1 MPRGFAERETA
12 ILRDWE
18 ERKIYEKSK
27 KLREGGKKF
36 YFLQGPPFTSGE
48 AHLGH
53 AWNHSIKDAVI
64 RQRRMLGYSVYD
76 RAGWDCHGLPIEL
89 KVEQKLGMK
98 SKRDI
103 DSVGMERFAA
113 ECQSFVEWSIA
124 KMTKTFKGMGVWLDW
139 DDPYLTYKDSYM
151 ESVWFMIKKAHE
163 KGLLYKGERVVS
175 WCWRCVT
182 ALAANYEVEYKEV
195 DDPSIF
201 VKFPVAGAQATS
213 NGHKNYIIVWTT
225 TPWTLPA
232 NVAVAVHPEYEYAR
246 VLVTFRGSEEM
257 WLLAKALV
265 DKVCGKYCSKH
276 KVVEC
281 VSGSKIKLKYE
292 HPLLAQVPIHKTFE
306 KAHVVVSGTTVTLDD
321 GSGCVHTAPGHG
333 KDDFDIGKQNN
344 LPVFCPVDE
353 NGKFTDAAGKYKGMF
368 VKDADKTIIDDI
380 EAGGLLVGS
389 GKIKHNYL
397 HCERCKQPII
407 YRATEQWFIAVS
419 KIRDKLMADNRK
431 ISWTPDFI
439 GTNRFGKWLEG
450 IEDWCISR
458 QRYWNTPLPIW
469 KCPENHVTVV
479 GSIAELT
486 KLSGQTPE
494 NLHRPWI
501 DRIKIKCHCRRDATR
516 VTDVMDVWLDSGSAS
531 WATLGYP
538 SSEKKFKELWPVDF
552 ITEGSDQTR
561 GWFYSLLGCSM
572 VALDKAS
579 YKNVLYH
586 GFTLDSDGRKM
597 SKSLGNVV
605 SPEEFSEKYGV
616 DVMRFYLCS
625 SVPWD
630 DLKFV
635 WDDVKQVERFLNILW
650 NVFEFYNTYS
660 KASGISYPNPGNRKK
675 EDEWILSSLSK
686 LNEDVSSA
694 HEKFLPHQFTVPI
707 EKFVVEDLSRVY
719 VKMIRART
727 WPSYNGKDKEAA
739 FYTLREALLS
749 VSKILA
755 PVCPFIAEDIYLGL
769 HSGRESVHLEDW
781 PKSGKRNTS
790 LEDAMNAADEII
802 ETINSIRQEKGIGL
816 RYPVKEVVVSCDKH
830 LASKL
835 QDAQSA
841 ISELGNVKKISFGEA
856 KFDFDVKLNFAVAG
870 KRFGKKVSEIAGEL
884 AKSDKKQVA
893 SEVEKKGFAVLS
905 GERLGKD
912 DLKIEK
918 KIPQGLAGKVFS
930 GGMVYLDTE
939 ETRDILEESFVRE
952 LIRNIQ
958 EERKNKALKVG
969 QAITVSIG
977 CDSEAMRIIEKAD
990 GEIKDSTG
998 TAKIMFSSDRK
1009 ELTSEYKGLRCT
1021 FEIKLDSHG
1030 D

>member
-1 MPRGFAERETA
+1 MPRSFAEREVA
-12 ILRDWE
+12 ILKDWE
-18 ERKIYEKSK
+18 EGKVYEKAK
-27 KLREGGKKF
+27 KFRENGKKF

-64 RQRRMLGYSVYD
+64 RQRRMMGYNVYD

-103 DSVGMERFAA
+103 DTVGMERFAT
-113 ECQSFVEWSIA
+113 ECQSFVEWSIG
-124 KMTKTFKGMGVWLDW
+124 KMTTTFKRMAIWLDW
-139 DDPYLTYKDSYM
+139 DDPYLTYKNSYM
-151 ESVWFMIKKAHE
+151 ESVWFLIKKAHE

-201 VKFPVAGAQATS
+201 VKFPVSGDGATADGLQ
-213 NGHKNYIIVWTT
+213 NYIIVWTT

-246 VLVTFRGSEEM
+246 VQVTFRGSDEV

-265 DKVCGKYCSKH
+265 DKVCGKYCSKY
-276 KVVEC
+276 KIIESL
-281 VSGSKIKLKYE
+281 SGSRIKLKYE
-292 HPLLAQVPIHKTFE
+292 HPLIREVPHHKTLDN
-306 KAHVVVSGTTVTLDD
+306 AHFVVTAATVTLDD

-333 KDDFDIGKQNN
+333 KEDFDAGKAHG
-344 LPVFCPVDE
+344 LPIFCPVDE
-353 NGKFTDAAGKYKGMF
+353 TGKFTDNAGKYKGMF
-368 VKDADKTIIDDI
+368 VKDTDKTIIDDL
-380 EAGGLLVGS
+380 EASGLLVGN

-407 YRATEQWFIAVS
+407 YRATEQWFIAIS
-419 KIRDKLMADNRK
+419 KIRGKLISENKK
-431 ISWTPDFI
+431 IAWTPDFI
-439 GTNRFGKWLEG
+439 GSNRFGKWLEG

-458 QRYWNTPLPIW
+458 QRYWNTPLPVW
-469 KCPENHVTVV
+469 KCSENHVTVV
-479 GSIAELT
+479 GSVAELK
-486 KLSGQTPE
+486 KLSGQSPE

-501 DRIKIKCHCRRDATR
+501 DNVKIRCHCRRDATR

-538 SSEKKFKELWPVDF
+538 FADKSFKELWPADF

-561 GWFYSLLGCSM
+561 GWFYSLLGCSVM
-572 VALDKAS
+572 ALDKAS

-630 DLKFV
+630 DMKFV

-660 KASGISYPNPGNRKK
+660 KASGINHPNPGDQNK
-675 EDEWILSSLSK
+675 EDEWICSSLSK
-686 LNEDVSSA
+686 LNEDVSKA
-694 HEKFLPHQFTVPI
+694 YEKFLPHQFTTPL
-707 EKFVVEDLSRVY
+707 EKFVVDDLSRVY

-727 WPSYNGKDKEAA
+727 WPSYSGKDKEAA
-739 FYTLREALLS
+739 FYTLREALLA
-749 VSKILA
+749 VSKMLA

-769 HSGRESVHLEDW
+769 GGGRESVHLDDW
-781 PKSGKRNTS
+781 PKAGKRNAS
-790 LEDAMNAADEII
+790 LEESMRSADEVI

-816 RYPVKEVVVSCDKH
+816 RYPVKEAVVSCSGE
-830 LASKL
+830 LAGKL
-835 QDAQSA
+835 GSA
-841 ISELGNVKKISFGEA
+841 DSVISELGNVKKVSFGEA
-856 KFDFDVKLNFAVAG
+856 KFEFDVKLNFAVAG
-870 KRFGKKVSEIAGEL
+870 KRFGKKVKEITDEL
-884 AKSDKKQVA
+884 SKADKASVA
-893 SEVEKKGFAVLS
+893 NEVEKKGFATVS

-912 DLKIEK
+912 DLRIEK
-918 KIPQGLAGKVFS
+918 KIPEGLAGKVFS

-939 ETRDILEESFVRE
+939 ETREILEESFVRE

-958 EERKNKALKVG
+958 EERKNKSLKVG
-969 QAITVSIG
+969 QVITVSIG
-977 CDSEAMRIIEKAD
+977 CDSESRRIVEKAER
-990 GEIKDSTG
+990 EIKDSTG
-998 TAKIMFSSDRK
+998 TSKILLSSDKK
-1009 ELTSEYKGLRCT
+1009 ELVSEYKGLKCT
-1021 FEIKLDSHG
+1021 FEIRLTI
-1030 D
+1030 

>member
-1 MPRGFAERETA
+1 MPRSFAERETA

-18 ERKIYEKSK
+18 ERKIYEKAK

-64 RQRRMLGYSVYD
+64 RQRRMLGHSVYD

-113 ECQSFVEWSIA
+113 ECQSFVEWSIG
-124 KMTKTFKGMGVWLDW
+124 KMTATFKRMAVWLDW

-182 ALAANYEVEYKEV
+182 ALAANYEVEYSEV

-201 VKFPVAGAQATS
+201 VKFPVAGSQAT
-213 NGHKNYIIVWTT
+213 K
-225 TPWTLPA
+225 
-232 NVAVAVHPEYEYAR
+232 
-246 VLVTFRGSEEM
+246 VL
-257 WLLAKALV
+257 
-265 DKVCGKYCSKH
+265 
-276 KVVEC
+276 EC
-281 VSGSKIKLKYE
+281 ISGSKIKLKYE
-292 HPLLAQVPIHKTFE
+292 HPLLSQVPIHKTFE
-306 KAHVVVSGTTVTLDD
+306 KAHFVVSGTTVTLED

-333 KDDFDIGKQNN
+333 KDDFDIGKQNS

-368 VKDADKTIIDDI
+368 VKDADKTIIDDL

-419 KIRDKLMADNRK
+419 KIRDKLIAENRK
-431 ISWTPDFI
+431 ISWTPEFI
-439 GTNRFGKWLEG
+439 GINRFGKWLEG

-469 KCPENHVTVV
+469 KCSENHVTVV
-479 GSIAELT
+479 GSVAELK

-501 DRIKIKCHCRRDATR
+501 DRVKIKCHCRRDATR

-538 SSEKKFKELWPVDF
+538 SAEKKFKEMWPADF

-561 GWFYSLLGCSM
+561 GWFYSLLGCSV
-572 VALDKAS
+572 VAFDKAS

-660 KASGISYPNPGNRKK
+660 KASGISHPNPGNRKK
-675 EDEWILSSLSK
+675 EDEWILSSLSR
-686 LNEDVSSA
+686 LNEDVSRA

-707 EKFVVEDLSRVY
+707 EKFVIEDLSRVY

-727 WPSYNGKDKEAA
+727 WPAYAGKDKEAA

-749 VSKILA
+749 VSKIIA

-769 HSGRESVHLEDW
+769 HGGRESVHLEDW
-781 PKSGKRNTS
+781 PKPGKRNAS

-816 RYPVKEVVVSCDKH
+816 RYPVKEAVVSCDKE
-830 LASKL
+830 LAAKL

-870 KRFGKKVSEIAGEL
+870 KRFGKKVREITDEL
-884 AKSDKKQVA
+884 AKSDKKHVA
-893 SEVEKKGFAVLS
+893 NEVDKKGFVMFS
-905 GERLGKD
+905 GEKLGKD

-930 GGMVYLDTE
+930 GGMVYLDTD
-939 ETRDILEESFVRE
+939 ETREILEESFVRE

-969 QAITVSIG
+969 QVITVSIG
-977 CDSEAMRIIEKAD
+977 CDSEAKRIVEKAQ
-990 GEIKDSTG
+990 GEIMDSTG

-1009 ELTSEYKGLRCT
+1009 ELASEYKGLRCT
-1021 FEIKLDSHG
+1021 FEIKLDGHG
-1030 D
+1030 